1 MQKEIN
7 ELRRE
12 LSSLQDELELS
23 KQEYDSKDSVN
34 SALLDRQKVKWE
46 KKHAAL
52 VAEIKSCASHYD
64 HEKKQW
70 QAQMQALASTLL
82 LVKEQARSE
91 EEHERRFLQQLDAE
105 LVAIV
110 GRAQMRARDESF
122 SYEGD
127 TPHDSM
133 NEEDVQG
140 DEGSVQLISNIAQAR
155 EVIQALLERSAKPVN
170 VPALPSLTAQSME
183 LPEVSKS
190 LSERDSSLYS
200 KVVFNDEVMNSMTMS
215 EREAVVY
222 TLINGGRPDPK
233 RDVQIEDL
241 LNVSPIEERKSILFN
256 SAKFDDLSSIVEED
270 SALESAADPI
280 GLTFTIPD
288 IKDVLVSSRASL
300 NRAGKMAF
308 SPLSTLKS
316 NDPID
321 HSYVYSEMISQL
333 GDSQDLNSWR
343 LQDDTLSGA
352 SSGRLRL
359 QAFETSDE
367 QLEALKKDCKAVLQM
382 TE

>member
-1 MQKEIN
+1 MQREIN

-12 LSSLQDELELS
+12 LASLQDELELS
-23 KQEYDSKDSVN
+23 KQEFDTKESVN
-34 SALLDRQKVKWE
+34 SALLERQKVKWE
-46 KKHAAL
+46 KKHSAL
-52 VAEIKSCASHYD
+52 VTEIRSCASHYE
-64 HEKKQW
+64 HEKKLW
-70 QAQMQALASTLL
+70 QSQMQALANTLL

-91 EEHERRFLQQLDAE
+91 EDHERRFLQQLDAE

-110 GRAQMRARDESF
+110 GRAQVRAREESF

-133 NEEDVQG
+133 NDELQT
-140 DEGSVQLISNIAQAR
+140 DEGSAQLISNIAQAR
-155 EVIQALLERSAKPVN
+155 EVIQVLLERSSRPLN
-170 VPALPSLTAQSME
+170 VPALPSLTVQSIE

-200 KVVFNDEVMNSMTMS
+200 KVVWNDDAMNSMTMS

-222 TLINGGRPDPK
+222 TLINGGRPDAK

-241 LNVSPIEERKSILFN
+241 LNVSPIEERKSVLFN

-270 SALESAADPI
+270 SAADSAVDPI

-288 IKDVLVSSRASL
+288 IKDVLASSRTSL
-300 NRAGKMAF
+300 NRAGKMQF

-316 NDPID
+316 NDPAER
-321 HSYVYSEMISQL
+321 SYVYSEMISQL
-333 GDSQDLNSWR
+333 GDSQDLKSWR

-352 SSGRLRL
+352 DSGRPRL
-359 QAFETSDE
+359 QAYEASDTH
-367 QLEALKKDCKAVLQM
+367 LEALKKDCKAVLQK